1 MQRMDIAA
9 VSELDGAGGRPN
21 IESKGERANRLKKRH
36 HMWRRRRRR
45 RCGGVSGVFR
55 SLERGRRTE
64 GEW

>member
-9 VSELDGAGGRPN
+9 VSELDGAGAGGRPN

-36 HMWRRRRRR
+36 HMWRRRRR
-45 RCGGVSGVFR
+45 GGVSGVFR

>member
-9 VSELDGAGGRPN
+9 VSELDGAAGGRPN

-45 RCGGVSGVFR
+45 GGVSGVFR